1 MPMATCKL
9 NIKIYFS
16 ILANIHWQN
25 EPQCR
30 ISHQTWPVINNKKTS
45 ELLKFSRT
53 ECGML
58 ILALTGHWLVDAHA
72 DKVKAPQ
79 NDF

>member
-1 MPMATCKL
+1 
-9 NIKIYFS
+9 
-16 ILANIHWQN
+16 
-25 EPQCR
+25 
-30 ISHQTWPVINNKKTS
+30 
-45 ELLKFSRT
+45 
-53 ECGML
+53 ML